1 MKRQI
6 ILYLFLAAAI
16 SSCSTAYKSGQTPDD
31 LYYAKGKTVAEKHTE
46 YVHND
51 YFNIDDHRIRMA
63 AYDPRW
69 RTLDD
74 YYDYNCSYSPYS
86 YGYNY
91 GYYYNPFYYPYPV
104 YSPGIKYINP
114 KSTVIRTTNLNTY
127 SNTVSTYT
135 PSKATG
141 STRTVI
147 VHGYNTINS
156 NATRSTDYNTRTYTP
171 ATTTNTSSNN
181 NSSSTNNS
189 SNSSSSGTSISRP
202 ARGN

>member
-1 MKRQI
+1 MKRQT

-31 LYYAKGKTVAEKHTE
+31 LYAAKGKPVVEKHE

-51 YFNIDDHRIRMA
+51 YSVEDRRIRMA
-63 AYDPRW
+63 SYDYRW

-74 YYDYNCSYSPYS
+74 YSDYNCSYSPYS

-127 SNTVSTYT
+127 NNTVSTYA
-135 PSKATG
+135 PVKSAG
-141 STRTVI
+141 YTRTVTI
-147 VHGYNTINS
+147 HGYNTSNS
-156 NATRSTDYNTRTYTP
+156 NSTRSTDYSTRTYTP

-181 NSSSTNNS
+181 NSSS
-189 SNSSSSGTSISRP
+189 NSSSSPGTSISRP
-202 ARGN
+202 VRN